1 MWNDCLLEVQNP
13 TEGQLIY
20 MKDIYSK
27 EVLINYMVRRWE
39 RKFNTSMTDKEYKQY
54 RREIELLKLDSF
66 EVLSNMEDYYN
77 I

>member
-1 MWNDCLLEVQNP
+1 MFNDCLLEVQNP

-20 MKDIYSK
+20 MKGIYSK
-27 EVLINYMVRRWE
+27 EILIDYMVRKWE
-39 RKFNTSMTDKEYKQY
+39 RKFNTHMTEKEYKKY
-54 RREIELLKLDSF
+54 RHEIKLLKLDSF

>member
-20 MKDIYSK
+20 MRDIYSDK
-27 EVLINYMVRRWE
+27 VLTNYMVKRWE
-39 RKFNTSMTDKEYKQY
+39 RKFNTHMTEKEYKEY
-54 RREIELLKLDSF
+54 RHEIELLKLDSF
-66 EVLSNMEDYYN
+66 KVLASMEDYYN

>member
-20 MKDIYSK
+20 MRDIYSK
-27 EVLINYMVRRWE
+27 EILIDYMVRRWE
-39 RKFNTSMTDKEYKQY
+39 YKFNTNMNDKEYKQY
-54 RREIELLKLDSF
+54 RHEVKLLNLDSF

>member
-1 MWNDCLLEVQNP
+1 MKYDCLLEVQNP

-20 MKDIYSK
+20 MKGIYPKDI
-27 EVLINYMVRRWE
+27 LIDYMSRRWE
-39 RKFNTSMTDKEYKQY
+39 HKFNTHMTEKEYKQY
-54 RREIELLKLDSF
+54 RHEVKLLNLDSF